1 MNVKNIK
8 RILGDMKRIKD
19 VLRKLLLIMLLSVVA
34 VILLEFENLQILRYE
49 I

>member
-1 MNVKNIK
+1 
-8 RILGDMKRIKD
+8 MKRIKD